1 MFPLPMGGR
10 YVRGRSLFLNS
21 KLRLLDVRS
30 KYAYS

>member
-1 MFPLPMGGR
+1 MFTITNGGDMFG
-10 YVRGRSLFLNS
+10 VVLCLLNS